1 MRANSNRA
9 GSGHHS
15 NATTAGE
22 MSFGTGPVS
31 PSSLSNDNKF
41 GRRNSQS
48 DGRAQDAER
57 SKELL
62 QRATPSQFLFINES
76 SVRPRRQHRQ
86 AVRSHVMQRFH
97 TSRREKNNLAPK
109 KHQLQQRRNSN
120 SHTNPSPSVSRD
132 TLSPTNQYIASE
144 PTLDS
149 ELPINDWYFKPSL
162 ALYSDELSKCSTQG
176 LHEASLGA
184 FIPTSRLYNLANH
197 WSFDTCMYIDPLLRM
212 LH

>member
-31 PSSLSNDNKF
+31 PSSLSNGNQF
-41 GRRNSQS
+41 GRRYSQS
-48 DGRAQDAER
+48 DGPAQDAER

-62 QRATPSQFLFINES
+62 QLATPSQFLFINES

-97 TSRREKNNLAPK
+97 TSRREKNHLAPK
-109 KHQLQQRRNSN
+109 KYRLQQRRDSY
-120 SHTNPSPSVSRD
+120 SHTNPSPCASRD
-132 TLSPTNQYIASE
+132 ILSPTGQSIASE
-144 PTLDS
+144 PS
-149 ELPINDWYFKPSL
+149 PGAELPSNDWPFNPSS

-176 LHEASLGA
+176 SLEASLRA
-184 FIPTSRLYNLANH
+184 LTPTSRLYNLANQ
-197 WSFDTCMYIDPLLRM
+197 WYFDTCMYIDPPLTV